1 MITPIYGM
9 HTETR
14 TCSLFYHDP
23 SVEPL
28 LSHPII
34 MFNIYMSSCFLF
46 REMLPRSLGSIW
58 IIGITHFMLSDFWPT
73 IYLMLYWGIFHFR
86 WDLRIF
92 MESHDHLRLR
102 DTHRDEDLFV
112 ILSWSSSGAL
122 LKSFILTCTFRHL
135 DAIILPLLRCVF
147 FIRGSDSVMDSDDE
161 DRTPEDRWLEAI
173 WFFWP
178 ITHLMPYWG
187 IFIFWLRFVD
197 LHWFS

>member
-1 MITPIYGM
+1 M

-58 IIGITHFMLSDFWPT
+58 IIGITHFMLFDFWPT
-73 IYLMLYWGIFHFR
+73 IYLMLYWGIFHFG

-92 MESHDHLRLR
+92 MESHDHLSLR
-102 DTHRDEDLFV
+102 DTHRDEDLFF
-112 ILSWSSSGAL
+112 ILLWSSGGAL
-122 LKSFILTCTFRHL
+122 LESFILTCTFQHL
-135 DAIILPLLRCVF
+135 DVIMFLLLRYAF
-147 FIRGSDSVMDSDDE
+147 LIYESDSLMDIDD
-161 DRTPEDRWLEAI
+161 LEWTFDDGWFEVI
-173 WFFWP
+173 WFS
-178 ITHLMPYWG
+178 
-187 IFIFWLRFVD
+187 D
-197 LHWFS
+197 LSHIWCHTGAYFHFGWAL